1 MRKLFFIKTR
11 STLNVK
17 VHCNIIQS
25 GTLAY
30 PLVYDSYASFTQ
42 RVQGGTGVPLLRL
55 TVLYIIRHPKSHTEM
70 LLRSLFYLLSNSYR
84 KEDVTRGRSMF
95 PGGIGNMPEEE
106 EKKKLKG
113 VRKTVLVLN

>member
-55 TVLYIIRHPKSHTEM
+55 TVLCKS
-70 LLRSLFYLLSNSYR
+70 
-84 KEDVTRGRSMF
+84 KW
-95 PGGIGNMPEEE
+95 
-106 EKKKLKG
+106 
-113 VRKTVLVLN
+113 